1 MLLACGVLRA
11 ERVDNVLAQMVPN
24 ATTTLV
30 GMRMEQLKAT
40 PLFQKMIAQQKLP
53 QLDQFAKDT
62 GFDPRRDVRDLLL
75 ASTGGDSVLLARGN
89 FHLTSK
95 GKFKK
100 SNYHGFE
107 IWTDEKAGFCIL
119 DRTLAAA
126 GPLPMLQAALDQYKL
141 RGRNNANAA
150 ALLTRA
156 KAIPENYQ
164 IWVVTSGNSNYV
176 AEKMP
181 KPGNGVD
188 VQRILQSLGD
198 VRIEADFRS
207 GLNANAE
214 GWCTT
219 VQDAKNLGDV
229 VRGAVGLGRLRTP
242 ENQPDLLRLWDGI
255 KVEQSDRKVTITA
268 SIGQEL
274 IDEFLKLFEPGNG
287 RKPEK
292 SADARPARAINPAP
306 VLMDH

>member
-1 MLLACGVLRA
+1 MSRQPAICAALLVCGVLRA
-11 ERVDNVLAQMVPN
+11 ERVDNVLALMVPN
-24 ATTTLV
+24 ATRTLV

-89 FHLTSK
+89 FHIANK
-95 GKFKK
+95 GPFKK
-100 SNYHGFE
+100 SNYHGYE
-107 IWTDEKAGFCIL
+107 IWTNEKAGFCIL

-126 GPLPMLQAALDQYKL
+126 GPIPILQAALDQYKL
-141 RGRNNANAA
+141 RSRDNAA
-150 ALLTRA
+150 ELLTRA
-156 KAIPENYQ
+156 RAIPESYQ
-164 IWVVTSGNSNYV
+164 IWVLTSGAANYV

-188 VQRILQSLGD
+188 VARILQSLGD
-198 VRIEADFRS
+198 VQIEADFRS
-207 GLNANAE
+207 GLNAIAE
-214 GWCTT
+214 GWCASP
-219 VQDAKNLGDV
+219 QDAKNLGDV
-229 VRGAVGLGRLRTP
+229 VRGAVGLGRLKTP

-255 KVEQSDRKVTITA
+255 KVEQHERKVTITTT
-268 SIGQEL
+268 IGQDL
-274 IDEFLKLFEPGNG
+274 IDELLKLFESGNV

-292 SADARPARAINPAP
+292 SAALAGSS
-306 VLMDH
+306 H